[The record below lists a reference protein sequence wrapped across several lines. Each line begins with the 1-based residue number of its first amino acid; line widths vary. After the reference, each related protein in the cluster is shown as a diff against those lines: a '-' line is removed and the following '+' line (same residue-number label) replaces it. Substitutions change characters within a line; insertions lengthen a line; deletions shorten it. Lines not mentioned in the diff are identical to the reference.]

1 MSAPTQWEPAW
12 FRVEQREGSDWCR
25 CCPPGGKEWIKVTD
39 LPSGVTPADWLA
51 ASWPAGIYRLVYAPQ
66 GRSVEQTGPSFK
78 VARVPSLDGTQP
90 AAAAAA
96 PAPGYQDLVG
106 LYDRLR
112 RDTRDDASLLSTTLV
127 QSSHQVVMAIQAM
140 SERESQRQREH
151 YQALADGQ
159 RQLAEASLALHARD
173 SARPAVAPELL
184 EELRA
189 LRARIDELDASDED
203 LDEDG
208 DEDEDELDEG
218 VDAVRRFGSS
228 LGKAIATKAE
238 AFVRER
244 MDEDDDGD
252 DDGEDVIDAG
262 NPGDPGDG
270 EEAAE

>member
-1 MSAPTQWEPAW
+1 MSATQQWEPAW
-12 FRVEQREGSDWCR
+12 FRVEQREGTEWAR
-25 CCPPGGKEWIKVTD
+25 LCPPGGKEWLKVAD
-39 LPSGVTPADWLA
+39 LPSGVTPADWLS

-66 GRSVEQTGPSFK
+66 GRSVESIGATFK
-78 VARVPSLDGTQP
+78 VARVPSIDGTQP
-90 AAAAAA
+90 ASSPAA
-96 PAPGYQDLVG
+96 PAAGYQDLVG

-112 RDTRDDASLLSTTLV
+112 RDTRDDAALLSTTLV

-159 RQLAEASLALHARD
+159 RQLAEASLALHART
-173 SARPAVAPELL
+173 AERPAVAPELL

-189 LRARIDELDASDED
+189 LRARIDELDAGDDD

-208 DEDEDELDEG
+208 DEGDDELDEG

-228 LGKAIATKAE
+228 IGKAIASKAE

-244 MDEDDDGD
+244 MDEDNGE
-252 DDGEDVIDAG
+252 DDGEDVFGAG
-262 NPGDPGDG
+262 DPGDPGDG